1 MRLIG
6 LEIAPQGKI
15 PVKVVLAKH
24 PVPCLKLA
32 CTSIPLFVLL
42 CIVLWPSGVHAKNRK
57 IVVAA
62 ASDLS
67 YALKEIASGFE
78 AETGA
83 EAVLAFGSTGMLSKQ
98 IREGAPFDV
107 FLSADAGYMDGLEKD
122 GFVLPGTSG
131 VYARGRIVLAVNKSS
146 GISATGLKD
155 LLMPDVGPIA
165 IANPEHAPYGRA
177 AMEALKA
184 EGIWDAVKGR
194 LVYGEN
200 IRQALQFVQTGNAR
214 AGIVALSVAGVPEI
228 TYKAIDGALHN
239 PISQSLG
246 ILRGAKDVGLAMD
259 FAAYVKGEK
268 GRSVLKR
275 YGFMLP
281 GEF

>member
-6 LEIAPQGKI
+6 SETAD
-15 PVKVVLAKH
+15 PVQ
-24 PVPCLKLA
+24 CLKLA
-32 CTSIPLFVLL
+32 RAGLFLFVLL
-42 CIVLWPSGVHAKNRK
+42 CIILLPSGVHAKNRK

-67 YALKEIASGFE
+67 YALREIANGFE

-83 EAVLAFGSTGMLSKQ
+83 EVILTFGSTGMLSKQ

-107 FLSADAGYMDGLEKD
+107 FFSADAGYMDGLEKD
-122 GFVLPGTSG
+122 GLVLPGTAG

-146 GISATGLKD
+146 GISAAGLKD
-155 LLMPDVGPIA
+155 LLRPDIGHIA
-165 IANPEHAPYGRA
+165 MANPEHAPYGRA

-184 EGIWDAVKGR
+184 EGVWEAVKGR

-214 AGIVALSVAGVPEI
+214 AGIVALSIAGVPEI
-228 TYKAIDGALHN
+228 TYKEIDGALHN
-239 PISQSLG
+239 PINQSLG
-246 ILRGAKDVGLAMD
+246 ILRGAKDVGLARD
-259 FAAYVKGEK
+259 FAAYCKGEK

-275 YGFMLP
+275 YGFLLP